1 MNEGQR
7 IREQFGVFKD
17 FDAEFEAQDK
27 NIEELKNLHKKM
39 KMYSQKL
46 KSYYL
51 RLLNCAKRTGVS
63 LLRDDEI
70 LFF

>member
-7 IREQFGVFKD
+7 IREQFGVFKV
-17 FDAEFEAQDK
+17 FDVEFEAQNK
-27 NIEELKNLHKKM
+27 NIENLKILHKEM
-39 KMYSQKL
+39 KMYSHNL

-51 RLLNCAKRTGVS
+51 RLLKCAKRTGVS